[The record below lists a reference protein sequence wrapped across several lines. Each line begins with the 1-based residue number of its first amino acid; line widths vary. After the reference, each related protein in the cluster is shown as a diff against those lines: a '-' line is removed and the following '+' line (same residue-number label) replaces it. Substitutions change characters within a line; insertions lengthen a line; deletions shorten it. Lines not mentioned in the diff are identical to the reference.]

1 MARTANPDKVKNV
14 PLSGSITEV
23 EREAV
28 EEYIW
33 NPDVRMKFPEFVA
46 SAVRDKIAELGLD
59 LDAAK
64 ARLEAADKS

>member
-14 PLSGSITEV
+14 PLSGSITEI

-28 EEYIW
+28 EAYIW
-33 NPDVRMKFPEFVA
+33 DPNVRLKFPEFVA
-46 SAVRDKIAELGLD
+46 LAVRDKIAELGLD

-64 ARLEAADKS
+64 ARLEVADKS